1 MQRFL
6 TIILTA
12 VMAVSC
18 NSKAPDPVAQAIE
31 ASAMKD
37 VSGDYK
43 FRITSLEKIDS
54 TTFRTEVERRKELF
68 TLKQQVEEQLYMK
81 YYNEY
86 KKQNSE
92 KHRLAMEKAKAN
104 LDYMDYL
111 ERELAS
117 RLDDVAYY
125 DYVFSGYSETADGRM
140 NYNDVYVAITPEGEV
155 LSMTANQRNLH
166 KGTGRVIPGYLE
178 GISSE
183 DLDESLLSS
192 DSE

>member
-6 TIILTA
+6 IIILTA

-18 NSKAPDPVAQAIE
+18 NKSTPDPVASAIE
-31 ASAMKD
+31 AAAMKD
-37 VSGDYK
+37 AGGDYK

-68 TLKQQVEEQLYMK
+68 ALKQKAEEQLYLK

-86 KKQNSE
+86 KKQNAE
-92 KHRLAMEKAKAN
+92 NHRQAMEKAKAN
-104 LDYMDYL
+104 LEYMDYL
-111 ERELAS
+111 ERDLAS
-117 RLDDVAYY
+117 RLEDIAYY
-125 DYVFSGYSETADGRM
+125 DYVFSGYSETEEGRM
-140 NYNDVYVAITPEGEV
+140 NYNNVYVALTPDGEV
-155 LSMTANQRNLH
+155 LSMTANQRDLH

-183 DLDESLLSS
+183 DLEESVRS
-192 DSE
+192 DSN